1 MELPRRA
8 LASVEMS
15 TSLVPRARRE
25 CITKAVWGAPH
36 QSAVPRTVEQVAT
49 PVVFQVEA
57 LQVLELVATGNSAFN
72 GGAGGGGLVVVR
84 W

>member
-8 LASVEMS
+8 LVSVEML

-49 PVVFQVEA
+49 PVLFQVEA
-57 LQVLELVATGNSAFN
+57 LLVLELVPQATRRSTA
-72 GGAGGGGLVVVR
+72 APEVAD
-84 W
+84 